1 MAPRWRCVVTPL
13 DAERAVLGALLTG
26 ALRHADVVD
35 APDGLC
41 GHLRHRRICDVLL
54 SILDVREVKAPR
66 VDAHW
71 VKFAMIGAVPLVPK
85 ARTWTGKRTVGIDW
99 RFAERTCKAAKVWPL
114 AVVSIEPPQLCG
126 LLELAR
132 TAPRRRGAL
141 GALNLV
147 VADARARADA
157 KGERA
162 RLREAARELVTDLV
176 GGYLST
182 ALGDAVTGGYA
193 CVRYGRGREAW
204 ASADVVRSELA
215 LLGNM

>member
-1 MAPRWRCVVTPL
+1 MTPL
-13 DAERAVLGALLTG
+13 DAERAMLGAMLTG

-54 SILDVREVKAPR
+54 SILDVRAERGGHPR
-66 VDAHW
+66 S
-71 VKFAMIGAVPLVPK
+71 P
-85 ARTWTGKRTVGIDW
+85 GIDW

-132 TAPRRRGAL
+132 AAPRRRGAL
-141 GALNLV
+141 DALSLV
-147 VADARARADA
+147 IDDARARADA

-162 RLREAARELVTDLV
+162 RLREAIKDALDEGVTSYLRTALDEATRSGHSVFTTTRRRGYGIDSMPHGTPGCNADDGHWIGADVIREELARV
-176 GGYLST
+176 GGHP
-182 ALGDAVTGGYA
+182 
-193 CVRYGRGREAW
+193 
-204 ASADVVRSELA
+204 
-215 LLGNM
+215 